1 MIHFLKTNPDP
12 TNPLIIHWLEE
23 VKSFINQG
31 SLLCSEEAEKSVRKS
46 LNRCD
51 QSGLRVSYVCV
62 TYTLCVTSAL
72 TLHVVYYT
80 VMKHDG
86 HLIMRTRRKCR
97 KHLPAARVFYLSR
110 VFSNIWIALSQC
122 NTWLRLLYL
131 LYDIFYD
138 MR

>member
-1 MIHFLKTNPDP
+1 MIHFLPVVTSFFDLTYVMPVETNPDA
-12 TNPLIIHWLEE
+12 TNPRIIHWLEE

-51 QSGLRVSYVCV
+51 QSGFRVSYVCV
-62 TYTLCVTSAL
+62 TYTLCVTRAL

-86 HLIMRTRRKCR
+86 HLIMRRKCR
-97 KHLPAARVFYLSR
+97 KHSPAARVFYLSR
-110 VFSNIWIALSQC
+110 VFSNIWIA
-122 NTWLRLLYL
+122 
-131 LYDIFYD
+131 
-138 MR
+138 

>member
-1 MIHFLKTNPDP
+1 MIHFLPVVTSFFDLTYVMPVETNPDA
-12 TNPLIIHWLEE
+12 TNPRIIHWLEE

-51 QSGLRVSYVCV
+51 QSGFRVSYVCV
-62 TYTLCVTSAL
+62 TYTLCVTRAL

-86 HLIMRTRRKCR
+86 HLIMRRKCR
-97 KHLPAARVFYLSR
+97 KHSPAARVFYISR
-110 VFSNIWIALSQC
+110 VFSNIWIA
-122 NTWLRLLYL
+122 
-131 LYDIFYD
+131 
-138 MR
+138 